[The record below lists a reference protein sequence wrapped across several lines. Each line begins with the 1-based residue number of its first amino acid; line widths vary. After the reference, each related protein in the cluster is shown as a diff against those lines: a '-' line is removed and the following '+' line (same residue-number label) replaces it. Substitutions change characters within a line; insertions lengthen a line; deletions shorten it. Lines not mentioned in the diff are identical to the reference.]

1 MRIPRPI
8 LLPACAVLT
17 IAAYAVFL
25 LTNWGNPYHGGTWFG
40 TVATEAVMVL
50 AAFACLEVVR
60 TETVVAFRALAAA
73 VGFPLL
79 LVLLLSLWI
88 GVRRYLAG

>member
-1 MRIPRPI
+1 VRIPRLI

-17 IAAYAVFL
+17 VAAYSIFL
-25 LTNWGNPYHGGTWFG
+25 LTNWGNPYHGGSYFG
-40 TVATEAVMVL
+40 TVATEVLMVL

-60 TETVVAFRALAAA
+60 TETVVALRAVAAA

-79 LVLLLSLWI
+79 LVLLLTLWI
-88 GVRRYLAG
+88 GLRRYFAA